1 MVRVRG
7 SRSSCPYPPPVWRS
21 RLRVL
26 LADDHGIVRR
36 GLRSILEEEGLSVVA
51 EAADGLE
58 AIRLTEEHQPDLLI
72 VDIGMPRLSGIEVA
86 ARVQKLQR
94 PPRVIILSMH
104 ADESYIIRALAA
116 GARAYLL
123 KDATDEDL
131 LPAVRAVGAGRPF
144 FSPAVTA
151 VLVEDYVR
159 MLQKRGLTDSYDL
172 LTDREREVLHLLA
185 EGRSNKEVAT
195 LLDLGLSTVE
205 THRAN
210 LMQKLNLHSTAEIV
224 LYAVR
229 KRLIS

>member
-1 MVRVRG
+1 M
-7 SRSSCPYPPPVWRS
+7 
-21 RLRVL
+21 RVL
-26 LADDHGIVRR
+26 LADDHAIVRR
-36 GLRSILEEEGLSVVA
+36 GLRSLIESQPELKVVA

-58 AIRLTEEHQPDLLI
+58 ALRLSEEHQPDAIILD
-72 VDIGMPRLSGIEVA
+72 VAMPKLNGIEVA
-86 ARVQKLQR
+86 ERVQKQAR
-94 PPRVIILSMH
+94 PPSVIILSMH

-131 LPAVRAVGAGRPF
+131 LPALRAVASGKPF
-144 FSPAVTA
+144 FSPTVTG

-159 MLQKRGLTDSYDL
+159 QLQARGLTDSYHL
-172 LTDREREVLHLLA
+172 LTDREKEVLQLLA

-195 LLDLGLSTVE
+195 LLDVGVSTVE

-210 LMQKLNLHSTAEIV
+210 LMQKLNLHNTAEIV

-229 KRLIS
+229 KRIIL

>member
-1 MVRVRG
+1 
-7 SRSSCPYPPPVWRS
+7 
-21 RLRVL
+21 LRVL

-36 GLRSILEEEGLSVVA
+36 GLRSLLEETGHSVVA

-58 AIRLTEEHQPDLLI
+58 AVRLCEEHRPDLLI
-72 VDIGMPRLSGIEVA
+72 VDIGMPKLSGIEVA
-86 ARVQKLQR
+86 TRAQKLDR
-94 PPRVIILSMH
+94 PPAVIILSMH

-131 LPAVRAVGAGRPF
+131 VPAIRAVASGKPF

-151 VLVEDYVR
+151 VLVEDYMR
-159 MLQKRGLTDSYDL
+159 TLQKRGLTDSYHL
-172 LTDREREVLHLLA
+172 LTDREKEVLHLLA

-210 LMQKLNLHSTAEIV
+210 LMQKLNLHNTAEVV

-229 KRLIS
+229 KRIII

>member
-1 MVRVRG
+1 M
-7 SRSSCPYPPPVWRS
+7 
-21 RLRVL
+21 RVL

-36 GLRSILEEEGLSVVA
+36 GLRSLLEEAGHAVVA

-58 AIRLTEEHQPDLLI
+58 AVRLSEDHRPDLLI
-72 VDIGMPRLSGIEVA
+72 IDIGMPKLSGIEVA
-86 ARVQKLQR
+86 ARAQKLDR
-94 PPRVIILSMH
+94 PPAVIILSMH

-131 LPAVRAVGAGRPF
+131 LPAVRAVASGKPF

-151 VLVEDYVR
+151 VLVEDYMR
-159 MLQKRGLTDSYDL
+159 TLQKRGLTDSYHL
-172 LTDREREVLHLLA
+172 LTDREKEVLHLLA

-210 LMQKLNLHSTAEIV
+210 LMQKLNLHNTAEIV

-229 KRLIS
+229 KGIIV

>member
-1 MVRVRG
+1 
-7 SRSSCPYPPPVWRS
+7 
-21 RLRVL
+21 LRVL

-36 GLRSILEEEGLSVVA
+36 GLRSLIEEAGLSVVA

-58 AIRLTEEHQPDLLI
+58 AVRLCEVHRPDLLI
-72 VDIGMPRLSGIEVA
+72 VDIGMPKLSGIEVA
-86 ARVQKLQR
+86 ARSQKLDR
-94 PPRVIILSMH
+94 PPGVIILSMH

-131 LPAVRAVGAGRPF
+131 LPAVRAVASGRPF

-151 VLVEDYVR
+151 VLIEDYVR
-159 MLQKRGLTDSYDL
+159 TLQKRGLTDSYHL
-172 LTDREREVLHLLA
+172 LTDREKEVLHLLA

-229 KRLIS
+229 KGIIV

>member
-1 MVRVRG
+1 M
-7 SRSSCPYPPPVWRS
+7 
-21 RLRVL
+21 RVL

-36 GLRSILEEEGLSVVA
+36 GLKSLLESEAGLQVIA

-58 AIRLTEEHQPDLLI
+58 AIRLCEEQHPDVLI
-72 VDIGMPRLSGIEVA
+72 VDIGMPKLNGLDVT
-86 ARVQKLQR
+86 ARAQKLER

-131 LPAVRAVGAGRPF
+131 LPAMRAVAAGKPF

-151 VLVEDYVR
+151 VLIEDYVR
-159 MLQKRGLTDSYDL
+159 QLQSRGLTDSYHL
-172 LTDREREVLHLLA
+172 LTDREREVLQLLA

-195 LLDLGLSTVE
+195 LLDVGLSTIE
-205 THRAN
+205 THRSK
-210 LMQKLNLHSTAEIV
+210 LMQKLNLHNTAEIV

-229 KRLIS
+229 KGIIV

>member
-1 MVRVRG
+1 
-7 SRSSCPYPPPVWRS
+7 
-21 RLRVL
+21 LRVL

-36 GLRSILEEEGLSVVA
+36 GLRSLLEEAGVSVVA

-58 AIRLTEEHQPDLLI
+58 AIRLTEEHRPDLVIL
-72 VDIGMPRLSGIEVA
+72 DIGMPKLSGIEVA
-86 ARVQKLQR
+86 ARSQKLDR
-94 PPRVIILSMH
+94 PPGVIILSMH

-131 LPAVRAVGAGRPF
+131 LPAVRAVGAGKPF
-144 FSPAVTA
+144 FSPTVTA

-159 MLQKRGLTDSYDL
+159 ALQKRGLSDSYHL

-185 EGRSNKEVAT
+185 EGRSNKEVAA

-210 LMQKLNLHSTAEIV
+210 LMQKLNLHNTAEIV

-229 KRLIS
+229 KGLIS